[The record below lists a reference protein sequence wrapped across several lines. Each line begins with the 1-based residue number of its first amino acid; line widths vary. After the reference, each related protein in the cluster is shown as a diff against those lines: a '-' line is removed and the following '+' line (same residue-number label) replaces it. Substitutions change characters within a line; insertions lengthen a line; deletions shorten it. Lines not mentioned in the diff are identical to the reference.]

1 MAKVKST
8 NDGNMPPRS
17 QAGRTGLIRPTDM
30 GGNAKPVG
38 QRRVA
43 KSLGI
48 QATRKQLP
56 LSRRIAR
63 SLLNDESA
71 GIGSYILYDILIPA
85 AKSMITESIQS
96 GIEMMLYGEAGGR
109 RSPSR
114 NRNAGGPVVNYGAY
128 SNTRDSR
135 DPRRYDPKP
144 NRFARGKFNL
154 DEIIFKNGSDA
165 SDVLSALCDH
175 IENYEAV
182 SVSEFYDYA
191 GVEGATFTDNKWG
204 WTGSEL
210 SDAYCTHTRGGYVIV
225 LPEPKELE

>member
-1 MAKVKST
+1 MAKVKSP

-30 GGNAKPVG
+30 GSNVKHNA
-38 QRRVA
+38 QRRSA
-43 KSLGI
+43 KNLGI

-63 SLLNDESA
+63 SLLNEESA

-96 GIEMMLYGEAGGR
+96 GIEMMLYGETGGR

-114 NRNAGGPVVNYGAY
+114 LQGGPRVNYGSY
-128 SNTRDSR
+128 SNRDNR
-135 DPRRYDPKP
+135 REEPRQK
-144 NRFARGKFNL
+144 RFARGKFNL

>member
-1 MAKVKST
+1 MARVKLTSDE
-8 NDGNMPPRS
+8 NIPPRS
-17 QAGRTGLIRPTDM
+17 QSAKTGLIRPLEM
-30 GGNAKPVG
+30 GTVTKKPTG
-38 QRRVA
+38 QKRVA
-43 KSLGI
+43 KRLGI
-48 QATRKQLP
+48 QATRKSLP
-56 LSRRIAR
+56 LTRRIAR
-63 SLLNDESA
+63 SLLNDDSKD
-71 GIGSYILYDILIPA
+71 IGSYILYDILIPA

-114 NRNAGGPVVNYGAY
+114 NRNSGSPVVNYGAY
-128 SNTRDSR
+128 SNRDNR
-135 DPRRYDPKP
+135 REEPRQK
-144 NRFARGKFNL
+144 RFANARFNL

-165 SDVLSALCDH
+165 SDVLAALCDH

-191 GVEGATFTDNKWG
+191 GVEGATWTDNKWG
-204 WTGSEL
+204 WMGSDL